1 MSIPYYRSSSP
12 EEQRLY
18 DHLITCRKVE
28 SPDQLLDRFQC
39 LFIDGMEYPEPE
51 ILTILHALA
60 MSRSAEEEFKF
71 ILNRCCRILINFWWF
86 QPSCRWA
93 IAELV
98 YLLQVAPKATLNQP
112 SNQRLRRLL
121 YQFLQTE
128 EYQALQRLAYVVEE
142 GEDIETPD
150 YARSRRSPR
159 FSWSE
164 GAREEGA
171 PRSLRNLIHRYPYLY
186 PYCLGNY
193 SSEHE
198 FETIRDLQ
206 AERQRKFE
214 RDLSRYMTFLVQ
226 QANGTPRASGI
237 EIKNPTLLSDS
248 QLRKTVK
255 HFIGPVEG
263 TSTYQDL
270 ARRFEIYSNQQ
281 QPYRVFKDN
290 LYRYLMTSIEATKP
304 DYGKHHFN
312 GWLYTQLK
320 NTLPQSDTQSL
331 NKFLVTRTC
340 HQLIDLL
347 IANPQQFSNH
357 LTFIDLINNVGATL
371 TIGLL
376 LKLLLLCG
384 NLRSNLEKRFA
395 SLYKHYEP
403 VADGIDWLI
412 ESLENLQIAFS
423 IHFGEVKFP
432 CTSQL

>member
-28 SPDQLLDRFQC
+28 APDQLLDRFQS
-39 LFIDGMEYPEPE
+39 LFIEGIEYPDPE
-51 ILTILHALA
+51 ILDTLHTLVL
-60 MSRSAEEEFKF
+60 SRSADEEFKF

-86 QPSCRWA
+86 QPSFRWA

-98 YLLQVAPKATLNQP
+98 YLLQAAPRGGVNLPA
-112 SNQRLRRLL
+112 NQRLRRLV

-128 EYQALQRLAYVVEE
+128 EYQSLQRLAYVVEE
-142 GEDIETPD
+142 GEDFDYPD
-150 YARSRRSPR
+150 YARSRRTHR
-159 FSWSE
+159 FFQSE
-164 GAREEGA
+164 GSREGA

-186 PYCLGNY
+186 PYCLG
-193 SSEHE
+193 SHTSDHE
-198 FETIRDLQ
+198 FETIRHLQ
-206 AERQRKFE
+206 TERQRKFE

-226 QANGTPRASGI
+226 QTNGTVRSSGV

-248 QLRKTVK
+248 QLRRTVK

-263 TSTYQDL
+263 TCTYQDL
-270 ARRFEIYSNQQ
+270 ARRFQIYSNQQ
-281 QPYRVFKDN
+281 QPYRVFKDH
-290 LYRYLMTSIEATKP
+290 LYGYLIASMDAAKP

-320 NTLPQSDTQSL
+320 NTLPQSDTQNL
-331 NKFLVTRTC
+331 NKFLITRTC
-340 HQLIDLL
+340 HQLVDSL
-347 IANPQQFSNH
+347 IANPQQFSHH

-376 LKLLLLCG
+376 LKLLLLCTSV
-384 NLRSNLEKRFA
+384 RSNLEKRFA

>member
-18 DHLITCRKVE
+18 DHLINCRKAE
-28 SPDQLLDRFQC
+28 SPEQLLERFQC
-39 LFIDGMEYPEPE
+39 LFIDSIEYPDAE
-51 ILTILHALA
+51 ILEILHALA
-60 MSRSAEEEFKF
+60 VSRLAAAEFKY

-98 YLLQVAPKATLNQP
+98 YLLQAAPRGTANLP
-112 SNQRLRRLL
+112 SNQQLRRLV

-128 EYQALQRLAYVVEE
+128 EYQSLQRLAYVVEE
-142 GEDIETPD
+142 GEDFDNPD
-150 YARSRRSPR
+150 YAKSRRIHR
-159 FSWSE
+159 FYQGGDRGE
-164 GAREEGA
+164 GV

-186 PYCLGNY
+186 PYCLGNH
-193 SSEHE
+193 SSDHE
-198 FETIRDLQ
+198 FETIRHLQ

-214 RDLSRYMTFLVQ
+214 RDLSRYMTYLVQ
-226 QANGTPRASGI
+226 QANGTSRPSEL

-248 QLRKTVK
+248 RLRRTVK
-255 HFIGPVEG
+255 HFICPVEG
-263 TSTYQDL
+263 TSTYRDL
-270 ARRFEIYSNQQ
+270 ARRFHLYSNQQ

-290 LYRYLMTSIEATKP
+290 LYRYLITSIDAAKP

-320 NTLPQSDTQSL
+320 NTLPQSDTQTL

-340 HQLIDLL
+340 HQLIDSL

-371 TIGLL
+371 TVGLL
-376 LKLLLLCG
+376 LKLLLLCN

-423 IHFGEVKFP
+423 IHFGEVDFP

>member
-1 MSIPYYRSSSP
+1 MSIPYYRSASP

-28 SPDQLLDRFQC
+28 APEQLLERFQC
-39 LFIDGMEYPEPE
+39 LFIDGIEYPDPE
-51 ILTILHALA
+51 ILDTLHALTVA
-60 MSRSAEEEFKF
+60 RAAEEEFRF

-86 QPSCRWA
+86 QPACRWA

-98 YLLQVAPKATLNQP
+98 YLLQTAPRATANQP
-112 SNQRLRRLL
+112 SNQRLRRLV

-128 EYQALQRLAYVVEE
+128 EYQSLQRLAYVVEE
-142 GEDIETPD
+142 GEDFDSPE
-150 YARSRRSPR
+150 YARGRRTHR
-159 FSWSE
+159 FYQE
-164 GAREEGA
+164 GASGEGT

-186 PYCLGNY
+186 PYCLGSH
-193 SSEHE
+193 SSDHE
-198 FETIRDLQ
+198 FETIRHLQ

-214 RDLSRYMTFLVQ
+214 CELSRYMTYLVQ
-226 QANGTPRASGI
+226 QANGTRSSGI
-237 EIKNPTLLSDS
+237 DIKNPTLLSDV
-248 QLRKTVK
+248 QLKKTVK
-255 HFIGPVEG
+255 HFIGPIEG
-263 TSTYQDL
+263 TSNYQDL
-270 ARRFEIYSNQQ
+270 ARRFQFYSNQQ

-290 LYRYLMTSIEATKP
+290 LYGYLMTSIDAAKP

-320 NTLPQSDTQSL
+320 NTLPQSDTQNL

-340 HQLIDLL
+340 HQLIDSL

-357 LTFIDLINNVGATL
+357 LTFIDLINNVGATP
-371 TIGLL
+371 TVGLL
-376 LKLLLLCG
+376 LKLLLLCN

-423 IHFGEVKFP
+423 IHFGSIDFP

>member
-28 SPDQLLDRFQC
+28 SPEQLLERFRR
-39 LFIDGMEYPEPE
+39 LFIDGNEYSDSEM
-51 ILTILHALA
+51 LATLQALA
-60 MSRSAEEEFKF
+60 VSQATEEEFKF

-98 YLLQVAPKATLNQP
+98 YLLQSVPRGAAHQAGH
-112 SNQRLRRLL
+112 QRLRRLM

-128 EYQALQRLAYVVEE
+128 EYQSLQRLAYVVEE
-142 GEDIETPD
+142 GEDFEGSD
-150 YARSRRSPR
+150 GARGHRTRH
-159 FSWSE
+159 FYQQE
-164 GAREEGA
+164 GANEPGS

-186 PYCLGNY
+186 PYCLGNH

-198 FETIRDLQ
+198 FETIRHLQ

-214 RDLSRYMTFLVQ
+214 RDLSRYMTYLAQ
-226 QANGTPRASGI
+226 QANNTSRLSGA
-237 EIKNPTLLSDS
+237 EVKNPTLLSDT
-248 QLRKTVK
+248 QLRRTVK
-255 HFIGPVEG
+255 HFLCPVEG
-263 TSTYQDL
+263 TSTYRDL
-270 ARRFEIYSNQQ
+270 ARRFHLYSRQQ

-290 LYRYLMTSIEATKP
+290 LYGYLMTSIDAARPE
-304 DYGKHHFN
+304 YGKHHFN
-312 GWLYTQLK
+312 GWLYTHLK
-320 NTLPQSDTQSL
+320 NTLPQSDTQNL

-340 HQLIDLL
+340 HQLIDAL

-371 TIGLL
+371 TVGLL
-376 LKLLLLCG
+376 LKLLLLCN

-423 IHFGEVKFP
+423 IHFGSVDFP